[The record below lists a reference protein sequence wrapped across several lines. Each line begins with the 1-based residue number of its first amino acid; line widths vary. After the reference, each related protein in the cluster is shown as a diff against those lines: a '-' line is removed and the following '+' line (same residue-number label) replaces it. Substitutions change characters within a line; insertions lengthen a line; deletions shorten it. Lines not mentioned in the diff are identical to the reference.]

1 MFEYDLFFYK
11 SDGVFIMKQT
21 CLHPFSQSFVEYCLA
36 QMQEVNQRKHE
47 GPEKRYRNSSLDS
60 RVCVGE
66 SYLTAREYEC
76 IQELLQGK
84 KYAAIA
90 ASLGLSKRTVE
101 FYLKNIMKKFSCRNK
116 RALLE
121 YFSLEFPQLLKDQVL
136 G

>member
-1 MFEYDLFFYK
+1 
-11 SDGVFIMKQT
+11 MKQA
-21 CLHPFSQSFVEYCLA
+21 CLQPLSRSFVEYCFS

-47 GPEKRYRNSSLDS
+47 GPEKRHRNSLLDS
-60 RVCVGE
+60 RVRVGE
-66 SYLTAREYEC
+66 SYLTVREYEC

-101 FYLKNIMKKFSCRNK
+101 FYLKNIMRKFSCRNK
-116 RALLE
+116 KALME

-136 G
+136 E